1 MTLLLI
7 RAQLVIGVPSI
18 NYSLFTDM
26 EVGGVEPPSE
36 TASTKLL
43 RVYLAFDL
51 ARDMPTSGLILKH
64 PFGYTC
70 RSARAESPTTSPA
83 EVMPR
88 RLSRRLLPRHR
99 GRN

>member
-1 MTLLLI
+1 M
-7 RAQLVIGVPSI
+7 V
-18 NYSLFTDM
+18 

-43 RVYLAFDL
+43 RVYHAFDL
-51 ARDMPTSGLILKH
+51 ARGMPAGGLIPKH
-64 PFGYTC
+64 PFGYTNFG
-70 RSARAESPTTSPA
+70 ARAESSEASPA

-88 RLSRRLLPRHR
+88 RRSRRLLPRHR